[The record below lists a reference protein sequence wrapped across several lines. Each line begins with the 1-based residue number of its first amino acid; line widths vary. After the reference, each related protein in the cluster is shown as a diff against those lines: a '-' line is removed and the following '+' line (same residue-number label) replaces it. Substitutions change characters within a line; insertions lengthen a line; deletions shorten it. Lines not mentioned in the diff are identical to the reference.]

1 MIKVIKHGHAQ
12 YVMTC
17 EKCECVFTYEDEDI
31 ESNNCQFDYCQWITC
46 PECKFRNEKNLKQK
60 YLTSN

>member
-1 MIKVIKHGHAQ
+1 MIKVFKHGHAQ

-17 EKCECVFTYEDEDI
+17 SKCGCVFTYEDEDI
-31 ESNNCQFDYCQWITC
+31 KNNGCQWDFSEWITC
-46 PECKFRNEKNLKQK
+46 PECNFKNNINLRQK